1 MHTCSHTHTPG
12 TCTHVHTVWA
22 HSGTRRVV
30 DDPVARPRSH
40 THTGHVYSPA
50 RSPAVSHLHLGGSGS
65 GGTRRPSGKPRSR
78 PQSPGAGACPEDIF
92 PWSLRE
98 EGRSDLSPLCRDP
111 RFWGGRRQP
120 LSSPCPHLGLGRPE
134 PRLLRRSLDPV
145 PALERGEL
153 LRPRGGRKAR
163 LQAGTG
169 SRATVPATEP
179 EPAFVA
185 GRPAPCSRSGRPGQA
200 CVPGELRPDTHAWTR
215 SFLGCCPHMGLLET
229 GLRTCAEHKSPG
241 VMASAH
247 SPPHPTL
254 WTPHPGDGV
263 WPLSHSPQGGE
274 SPQVSTLGTRAP
286 TPALAPSGPA
296 SVPAGRQSWG
306 GGSGGLPSPLEKSWV
321 LTPSPSA
328 LQTRANT
335 S

>member
-1 MHTCSHTHTPG
+1 MSCSGPGWAQGQASGRHRVTCH
-12 TCTHVHTVWA
+12 
-22 HSGTRRVV
+22 
-30 DDPVARPRSH
+30 
-40 THTGHVYSPA
+40 
-50 RSPAVSHLHLGGSGS
+50 
-65 GGTRRPSGKPRSR
+65 RPSHRTR
-78 PQSPGAGACPEDIF
+78 TC
-92 PWSLRE
+92 LC
-98 EGRSDLSPLCRDP
+98 GRTTGTL
-111 RFWGGRRQP
+111 
-120 LSSPCPHLGLGRPE
+120 LG
-134 PRLLRRSLDPV
+134 
-145 PALERGEL
+145 
-153 LRPRGGRKAR
+153 
-163 LQAGTG
+163 
-169 SRATVPATEP
+169 
-179 EPAFVA
+179 
-185 GRPAPCSRSGRPGQA
+185 RSGRPGQA

-215 SFLGCCPHMGLLET
+215 SFLGCCPHVGLLET

-296 SVPAGRQSWG
+296 SVPAGPQSGG

>member
-40 THTGHVYSPA
+40 THTGHVHSPA

-153 LRPRGGRKAR
+153 LRPG
-163 LQAGTG
+163 AG
-169 SRATVPATEP
+169 A
-179 EPAFVA
+179 
-185 GRPAPCSRSGRPGQA
+185 RPGFRQA
-200 CVPGELRPDTHAWTR
+200 QGHVPPSQPRNQNLPLWQDDRHPALGPEGQAKLASLVNCVQT
-215 SFLGCCPHMGLLET
+215 
-229 GLRTCAEHKSPG
+229 
-241 VMASAH
+241 
-247 SPPHPTL
+247 
-254 WTPHPGDGV
+254 
-263 WPLSHSPQGGE
+263 
-274 SPQVSTLGTRAP
+274 P
-286 TPALAPSGPA
+286 TPGHAASWAAALTWGFWRRA
-296 SVPAGRQSWG
+296 SER
-306 GGSGGLPSPLEKSWV
+306 V
-321 LTPSPSA
+321 LN
-328 LQTRANT
+328 TRVRG
-335 S
+335 